1 MNGVREDGLEGLDR
15 GGGRTLEGRGDEGD
29 GGGGTHTLHEI
40 KAEEMNKEKHTYLK
54 LQIFFVSSKEPL

>member
-1 MNGVREDGLEGLDR
+1 MREEGLEGLDR
-15 GGGRTLEGRGDEGD
+15 GGGRAKERRGDKGD
-29 GGGGTHTLHEI
+29 GGGGTQKLHEI